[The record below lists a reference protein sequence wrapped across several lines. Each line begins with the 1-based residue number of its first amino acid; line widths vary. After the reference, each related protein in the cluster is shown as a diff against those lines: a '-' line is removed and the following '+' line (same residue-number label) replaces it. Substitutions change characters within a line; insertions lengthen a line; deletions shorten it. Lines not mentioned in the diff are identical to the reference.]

1 MKRDYKDIFGFIENN
16 RELYLEWFYE
26 ACRIPSVSTEGRCME
41 EMATHLDAFLRER
54 LGVESTIL
62 PSGGYPFVCSELP
75 GTANASKKAKKTI
88 LFYNHYDVQPV
99 EPLEEWE
106 TEPFTPTVRDGRVW
120 GRGTADN
127 KGSMFAR
134 LCALH
139 AWRAVRGEL
148 PLDVKLF
155 FEGEEEIGSPHLCEG
170 PVRYPERIACDG
182 MLWEGE
188 SKDVGGPLHIA
199 LGVKGLTY
207 FQLNVR
213 TAPHD
218 LHSAEAGIV
227 PNPAWRLVWALSTIK
242 DENER
247 ILIEGFYDEIEK
259 ITEEDRFFLDHMPY
273 PEEDAKRHYGIR
285 DFLGGLSGYDLKARL
300 LYEPTANICGIVSGY
315 TAPGSKTIVPA
326 LASAK
331 LDFRLVPHM
340 RAEKV
345 AVLLRRHLDKH
356 GFSDIEIEL
365 LSGKP
370 PYRTDP
376 ADPLV
381 KSVISCAEAVYGCYP
396 AVYRN
401 MSGTTSMYDF
411 CTAIGAPAVLVGVAN
426 EDSRAH
432 APNENIFVEDYIS
445 GIKLI
450 AAVLGEY
457 ARSGVDGDG

>member
-1 MKRDYKDIFGFIENN
+1 MKRNDQDIFDYIKNN
-16 RELYLEWFYE
+16 RERYLGWLYE

-41 EMATHLDAFLRER
+41 EMASHLVSFLREH
-54 LGVESTIL
+54 LGIRAEML
-62 PSGGYPFVCSELP
+62 PSGGYPFVCGEMDGVSP
-75 GTANASKKAKKTI
+75 RTI

-99 EPLEEWE
+99 EPIEEWE
-106 TEPFTPTVRDGRVW
+106 SDPFEPTVRDGRIY
-120 GRGTADN
+120 GRGTSDN
-127 KGSMFAR
+127 KGSLFAR

-139 AWRAVRGEL
+139 AYKQVRGAL
-148 PLDVKLF
+148 PLRVKIF
-155 FEGEEEIGSPHLCEG
+155 FEGEEEIGSPSLAEA
-170 PVRYPERIACDG
+170 PVRYLERIRCDG

-188 SKDVGGPLHIA
+188 SKDVGGPLHIS
-199 LGVKGLTY
+199 LGVKGLAY
-207 FQLNVR
+207 FQLTVR

-247 ILIEGFYDEIEK
+247 ILIDGFYDDIERD
-259 ITEEDRFFLDHMPY
+259 TEEDRFFLENMTY
-273 PEEDAKRHYGIR
+273 PEEDAKKHYGIR
-285 DFLGGLSGYDLKARL
+285 DFLGGIKGYDLKHRL

-315 TAPGSKTIVPA
+315 TAAGSKTIVPA
-326 LASAK
+326 SASAK
-331 LDFRLVPHM
+331 LDFRLVPNM
-340 RAEKV
+340 RASRVQER
-345 AVLLRRHLDKH
+345 LRRHLDKH
-356 GFSDIEIEL
+356 GFHDIDVEL

-376 ADPLV
+376 SDPLV
-381 KSVISCAEAVYGCYP
+381 RSVISCAERVYGMYP

-445 GIKLI
+445 GIKMI
-450 AAVLGEY
+450 AAVLGDYGGERD
-457 ARSGVDGDG
+457 AAS